1 MKIFENKVS
10 SVASTR
16 EVGESN
22 VDKMGKSAKA
32 KGPSR
37 KKAAKPEKPNISAD
51 EIRQKLASNVE
62 MSNTAKKIQK
72 EKNAQKL
79 GEGFLNGEL
88 PAKKIEAPAMAKEV
102 EKLEKLEKPESKV
115 EESADPNFKD
125 HIVKS
130 DVGINDPKDS
140 TTTEKLK
147 TVISKGAFNFNSRE
161 REILDKILN
170 D

>member
-10 SVASTR
+10 SVSNTR
-16 EVGESN
+16 EVNDSSM
-22 VDKMGKSAKA
+22 DKSVKASKS
-32 KGPSR
+32 KGVGR
-37 KKAAKPEKPNISAD
+37 KKAVKPERPNLSSD

-72 EKNAQKL
+72 DKNAQKL
-79 GEGFLNGEL
+79 GEGFLNGDMPVKKPIPVEV
-88 PAKKIEAPAMAKEV
+88 PAAKIEEGKEV
-102 EKLEKLEKPESKV
+102 EV
-115 EESADPNFKD
+115 ADPNFKD

-130 DVGINDPKDS
+130 DVGLNDPTDT

-161 REILDKILN
+161 REVLDKILN
-170 D
+170 N

>member
-102 EKLEKLEKPESKV
+102 EKPESKV

>member
-1 MKIFENKVS
+1 MKIFENKIS
-10 SVASTR
+10 SVASVR

-22 VDKMGKSAKA
+22 VDKMGKASKS

-37 KKAAKPEKPNISAD
+37 KKAVKTERPSISAD

-72 EKNAQKL
+72 DKNAQKL
-79 GEGFLNGEL
+79 GEGFLNSEM
-88 PAKKIEAPAMAKEV
+88 PVAPMEKKIEVA
-102 EKLEKLEKPESKV
+102 KV
-115 EESADPNFKD
+115 EEKEVSDPNFKD
-125 HIVKS
+125 HVVKS
-130 DVGINDPKDS
+130 DVGINDPTDS

-161 REILDKILN
+161 RDVLDKILN
-170 D
+170 S

>member
-1 MKIFENKVS
+1 MKIFENKIS

-22 VDKMGKSAKA
+22 IDKMSKSAKS

-37 KKAAKPEKPNISAD
+37 KKAAKTDRPNISAD

-62 MSNTAKKIQK
+62 MSNTAIKIQK
-72 EKNAQKL
+72 DKNAKKL
-79 GEGFLNGEL
+79 GEGFLNGDL
-88 PAKKIEAPAMAKEV
+88 PFKKIEAPVQSAAAKTPEE
-102 EKLEKLEKPESKV
+102 EKKT
-115 EESADPNFKD
+115 DPNFKD
-125 HIVKS
+125 HLVKS
-130 DVGINDPKDS
+130 DVGVNDPTDT

-161 REILDKILN
+161 REVLDKILN